1 LTFLLGLI
9 GWFLVWGAFTWL
21 MYISLEPYVRRQW
34 PHALFSWTRLTS
46 GRWRDPLVGRDVL
59 AGLLAGI
66 IRTGMLIARVR
77 MAHRPPPDA
86 FFSPALE
93 SLRSVR
99 HFVNIALAFE
109 VVGALE
115 YALGALFLLF
125 LIRMVVR
132 KTWIAAGIVALLAI
146 PLGFRGG
153 GPLSGWEL
161 IWIVGAALFGL
172 AILLRFGLLAYFMM
186 WFFTGLLTSV
196 PALTLD
202 LGAWNVGTSV
212 VTLLVVAALS
222 GYGFTVALAGR
233 PAFGG
238 RALQAP

>member
-1 LTFLLGLI
+1 LFGLI
-9 GWFLVWGAFTWL
+9 GWSLVWGAFTWL

-34 PHALFSWTRLTS
+34 PHALISWTRLLS

-66 IRTGMLIARVR
+66 IRTGAVIVRVR
-77 MAHRPPPDA
+77 LAHRPPPDVLFA
-86 FFSPALE
+86 QALDG
-93 SLRSVR
+93 LRSVR
-99 HFVNIALAFE
+99 HFVSFALAFQF
-109 VVGALE
+109 VNALQ
-115 YALGALFLLF
+115 YALVVLFLVF
-125 LIRMVVR
+125 LIRTVVR
-132 KTWIAAGIVALLAI
+132 KTWIAAGIVALLSI

-153 GPLSGWEL
+153 GPLLDWEP
-161 IWIVGAALFGL
+161 IWIVGAALFGM
-172 AILLRFGLLAYFMM
+172 AILLRLGLLAYFVM
-186 WFFTGLLTSV
+186 WFVTGLLTSG

-202 LGAWNVGTSV
+202 LGAWSVGTSF

-238 RALQAP
+238 KALQAG